1 MSDELRPCPFCGSAA
16 KWENGRVHDDGPTY
30 YQIVCTNKTCA
41 IQTPNAY
48 DSQQVAALIER
59 WNTRAEPDHDRGRD
73 APIQPTFEQVI
84 RQAAVTLHSNIM
96 EEARVPVARTTE
108 AKVDDLQNRVAGLEG
123 RDDAIIARFETVVR
137 TERDARRALRDR
149 VRVLEIRLDA
159 AITHLF
165 SHDDRLAALEAAPVG
180 VELNQN
186 ELVRHLRELCG
197 TSEIKK
203 VRAVADRIDPSGAL
217 WKRVQVGRE

>member
-1 MSDELRPCPFCGSAA
+1 
-16 KWENGRVHDDGPTY
+16 
-30 YQIVCTNKTCA
+30 
-41 IQTPNAY
+41 
-48 DSQQVAALIER
+48 
-59 WNTRAEPDHDRGRD
+59 
-73 APIQPTFEQVI
+73 
-84 RQAAVTLHSNIM
+84 M